1 MKTLLII
8 LITAFISVCSIQAQE
23 KGSMVEYNNTE
34 REIPLKNLQP
44 NKPISRSLI
53 PQIAYAYLYN
63 KVVTVSFEEAMPT
76 VTIKIIKEATG
87 ETVYSQEYMNPTV
100 ISVDL
105 TGQDS
110 ETYSIEVVS
119 DTISLEGEFILFKL
133 IFFRFSSMTFLS
145 NNFPNNKI
153 HRCTFTMSSTF
164 TLFNIF

>member
-8 LITAFISVCSIQAQE
+8 LITAFISICSIQAQE
-23 KGSMVEYNNTE
+23 NGSMTEYNNTE

-63 KVVTVSFEEAMPT
+63 KVVTVSFEEAMLT

-87 ETVYSQEYMNPTV
+87 EIVYSQEYMNPTV

-119 DTISLEGEFILFKL
+119 DTISLEGEFML
-133 IFFRFSSMTFLS
+133 
-145 NNFPNNKI
+145 
-153 HRCTFTMSSTF
+153 
-164 TLFNIF
+164 

>member
-8 LITAFISVCSIQAQE
+8 LITAFLSVCSIQAQE

-63 KVVTVSFEEAMPT
+63 KVVTVSFEEAMLT

-87 ETVYSQEYMNPTV
+87 EIVYSQEYMNPTV

-119 DTISLEGEFILFKL
+119 DTISLEGEFML
-133 IFFRFSSMTFLS
+133 
-145 NNFPNNKI
+145 
-153 HRCTFTMSSTF
+153 
-164 TLFNIF
+164 

>member
-53 PQIAYAYLYN
+53 AQIAYAYLYN

-100 ISVDL
+100 ISVNL

-119 DTISLEGEFILFKL
+119 DTISLEGEFIL
-133 IFFRFSSMTFLS
+133 
-145 NNFPNNKI
+145 
-153 HRCTFTMSSTF
+153 
-164 TLFNIF
+164 

>member
-63 KVVTVSFEEAMPT
+63 KLVTVSFEEAMPT

-119 DTISLEGEFILFKL
+119 DTISLEGEFIL
-133 IFFRFSSMTFLS
+133 
-145 NNFPNNKI
+145 
-153 HRCTFTMSSTF
+153 
-164 TLFNIF
+164 

>member
-1 MKTLLII
+1 MNNNLLICTQHNQKNNFMKTLLII

-119 DTISLEGEFILFKL
+119 DTISLEGEFIL
-133 IFFRFSSMTFLS
+133 
-145 NNFPNNKI
+145 
-153 HRCTFTMSSTF
+153 
-164 TLFNIF
+164 

>member
-119 DTISLEGEFILFKL
+119 DTISLEGEFIL
-133 IFFRFSSMTFLS
+133 
-145 NNFPNNKI
+145 
-153 HRCTFTMSSTF
+153 
-164 TLFNIF
+164 

>member
-119 DTISLEGEFILFKL
+119 DTIFLEGEFIL
-133 IFFRFSSMTFLS
+133 
-145 NNFPNNKI
+145 
-153 HRCTFTMSSTF
+153 
-164 TLFNIF
+164 

>member
-110 ETYSIEVVS
+110 ETYSTEVVS
-119 DTISLEGEFILFKL
+119 DTISLEGEFIL
-133 IFFRFSSMTFLS
+133 
-145 NNFPNNKI
+145 
-153 HRCTFTMSSTF
+153 
-164 TLFNIF
+164 

>member
-63 KVVTVSFEEAMPT
+63 KVVTVSIEAAMLP

-87 ETVYSQEYMNPTV
+87 EIVYSQEYMNPTV

-119 DTISLEGEFILFKL
+119 DTISLEGEFML
-133 IFFRFSSMTFLS
+133 
-145 NNFPNNKI
+145 
-153 HRCTFTMSSTF
+153 
-164 TLFNIF
+164 

>member
-53 PQIAYAYLYN
+53 PQIAYAYLYS
-63 KVVTVSFEEAMPT
+63 KVVTVSFEEAMLT

-87 ETVYSQEYMNPTV
+87 EIVYSQEYMNPTV

-119 DTISLEGEFILFKL
+119 DTISLEGEFML
-133 IFFRFSSMTFLS
+133 
-145 NNFPNNKI
+145 
-153 HRCTFTMSSTF
+153 
-164 TLFNIF
+164 

>member
-23 KGSMVEYNNTE
+23 KGTMVEYNNTE

-63 KVVTVSFEEAMPT
+63 KVVTVSFEEAMLT

-87 ETVYSQEYMNPTV
+87 EIVYSQEYMNPTV

-119 DTISLEGEFILFKL
+119 DTISLEGEFML
-133 IFFRFSSMTFLS
+133 
-145 NNFPNNKI
+145 
-153 HRCTFTMSSTF
+153 
-164 TLFNIF
+164 

>member
-8 LITAFISVCSIQAQE
+8 LITAFINVCSIQAQE

-63 KVVTVSFEEAMPT
+63 KVVTVSFEEAMLT

-87 ETVYSQEYMNPTV
+87 EIVYSQEYMNPTV

-119 DTISLEGEFILFKL
+119 DTISLEGEFML
-133 IFFRFSSMTFLS
+133 
-145 NNFPNNKI
+145 
-153 HRCTFTMSSTF
+153 
-164 TLFNIF
+164 

>member
-8 LITAFISVCSIQAQE
+8 LITAFTSVCSIQAQE

-63 KVVTVSFEEAMPT
+63 KVVTVSFEEAMLT

-87 ETVYSQEYMNPTV
+87 EIVYSQEYMNPTV

-119 DTISLEGEFILFKL
+119 DTISLEGEFML
-133 IFFRFSSMTFLS
+133 
-145 NNFPNNKI
+145 
-153 HRCTFTMSSTF
+153 
-164 TLFNIF
+164 

>member
-34 REIPLKNLQP
+34 RKIPLKNQQP

-63 KVVTVSFEEAMPT
+63 KVVTVSFEEAMLT

-87 ETVYSQEYMNPTV
+87 EIVYSQEYMNPTV

-119 DTISLEGEFILFKL
+119 DTISLEGEFML
-133 IFFRFSSMTFLS
+133 
-145 NNFPNNKI
+145 
-153 HRCTFTMSSTF
+153 
-164 TLFNIF
+164 

>member
-100 ISVDL
+100 ISVNL

-119 DTISLEGEFILFKL
+119 DTISLEGEFILYNSINT
-133 IFFRFSSMTFLS
+133 IFV
-145 NNFPNNKI
+145 
-153 HRCTFTMSSTF
+153 H
-164 TLFNIF
+164 

>member
-100 ISVDL
+100 ISVNL

-119 DTISLEGEFILFKL
+119 DTISLEGEFIL
-133 IFFRFSSMTFLS
+133 
-145 NNFPNNKI
+145 
-153 HRCTFTMSSTF
+153 
-164 TLFNIF
+164 

>member
-87 ETVYSQEYMNPTV
+87 EIVYSQEYMNPTV

-119 DTISLEGEFILFKL
+119 DTISLEGEFML
-133 IFFRFSSMTFLS
+133 
-145 NNFPNNKI
+145 
-153 HRCTFTMSSTF
+153 
-164 TLFNIF
+164 

>member
-44 NKPISRSLI
+44 NKPISRSLM

-87 ETVYSQEYMNPTV
+87 ETVYSQEYMKPTV
-100 ISVDL
+100 ISVNL

-119 DTISLEGEFILFKL
+119 DTISLEGEFIL
-133 IFFRFSSMTFLS
+133 
-145 NNFPNNKI
+145 
-153 HRCTFTMSSTF
+153 
-164 TLFNIF
+164 

>member
-63 KVVTVSFEEAMPT
+63 KVVTVSFEEAMLT

-87 ETVYSQEYMNPTV
+87 EIVYSQEYMNQTV

-119 DTISLEGEFILFKL
+119 DTISLEGEFML
-133 IFFRFSSMTFLS
+133 
-145 NNFPNNKI
+145 
-153 HRCTFTMSSTF
+153 
-164 TLFNIF
+164 

>member
-8 LITAFISVCSIQAQE
+8 LITAFISVCSVQAQE

-119 DTISLEGEFILFKL
+119 DTISLEGEFIL
-133 IFFRFSSMTFLS
+133 
-145 NNFPNNKI
+145 
-153 HRCTFTMSSTF
+153 
-164 TLFNIF
+164 

>member
-63 KVVTVSFEEAMPT
+63 KVVTVSFEEAMLT

-87 ETVYSQEYMNPTV
+87 EIVYSQEYMNPTV

-119 DTISLEGEFILFKL
+119 DTISLEGEFML
-133 IFFRFSSMTFLS
+133 
-145 NNFPNNKI
+145 
-153 HRCTFTMSSTF
+153 
-164 TLFNIF
+164 

>member
-63 KVVTVSFEEAMPT
+63 KVVTVSFEEAMLT

-87 ETVYSQEYMNPTV
+87 EIVYSQEYMNPTV
-100 ISVDL
+100 ISFDL

-119 DTISLEGEFILFKL
+119 DTISLEGEFML
-133 IFFRFSSMTFLS
+133 
-145 NNFPNNKI
+145 
-153 HRCTFTMSSTF
+153 
-164 TLFNIF
+164 

>member
-63 KVVTVSFEEAMPT
+63 KLVTVSFEEAMPT

-119 DTISLEGEFILFKL
+119 DTIFLEGEFIL
-133 IFFRFSSMTFLS
+133 
-145 NNFPNNKI
+145 
-153 HRCTFTMSSTF
+153 
-164 TLFNIF
+164 

>member
-44 NKPISRSLI
+44 NKPISRSVI

-63 KVVTVSFEEAMPT
+63 KVVTVSFEEAMLT

-87 ETVYSQEYMNPTV
+87 EIVYSQEYMNPTV

-119 DTISLEGEFILFKL
+119 DTISLEGEFML
-133 IFFRFSSMTFLS
+133 
-145 NNFPNNKI
+145 
-153 HRCTFTMSSTF
+153 
-164 TLFNIF
+164 

>member
-63 KVVTVSFEEAMPT
+63 KVVTVSFEEAMLT

-87 ETVYSQEYMNPTV
+87 EIVYSQEYMNPTV

-110 ETYSIEVVS
+110 ETYSIEVGS
-119 DTISLEGEFILFKL
+119 DTISLEGEFML
-133 IFFRFSSMTFLS
+133 
-145 NNFPNNKI
+145 
-153 HRCTFTMSSTF
+153 
-164 TLFNIF
+164 

>member
-76 VTIKIIKEATG
+76 VTFKIIKEATG

-119 DTISLEGEFILFKL
+119 DTISLEGEFIL
-133 IFFRFSSMTFLS
+133 
-145 NNFPNNKI
+145 
-153 HRCTFTMSSTF
+153 
-164 TLFNIF
+164 

>member
-63 KVVTVSFEEAMPT
+63 KVVTVSFEEAMLT

-87 ETVYSQEYMNPTV
+87 EIVYSQKYMNPTI

-119 DTISLEGEFILFKL
+119 DTISLEGEFML
-133 IFFRFSSMTFLS
+133 
-145 NNFPNNKI
+145 
-153 HRCTFTMSSTF
+153 
-164 TLFNIF
+164 

>member
-23 KGSMVEYNNTE
+23 NGSMVEYNNTE
-34 REIPLKNLQP
+34 REIPLKNFKP

-53 PQIAYAYLYN
+53 SQVAHAYLYN
-63 KVVTVSFEEAMPT
+63 KAVTVSFEEVMPT

-87 ETVYSQEYMNPTV
+87 ETVYSQEYMSPTA

-110 ETYSIEVVS
+110 GTYSIEVAS
-119 DTISLEGEFILFKL
+119 DTISLEGEFML
-133 IFFRFSSMTFLS
+133 
-145 NNFPNNKI
+145 
-153 HRCTFTMSSTF
+153 
-164 TLFNIF
+164 

>member
-63 KVVTVSFEEAMPT
+63 KVVTVSFEEAMLT

-87 ETVYSQEYMNPTV
+87 EIVYSQEYMNPTV

-119 DTISLEGEFILFKL
+119 DTISLEGE
-133 IFFRFSSMTFLS
+133 
-145 NNFPNNKI
+145 
-153 HRCTFTMSSTF
+153 
-164 TLFNIF
+164 

>member
-63 KVVTVSFEEAMPT
+63 KVVTVSFEEAMLT

-87 ETVYSQEYMNPTV
+87 EIVYSQEYMNPTV

-119 DTISLEGEFILFKL
+119 DSISLEGEFML
-133 IFFRFSSMTFLS
+133 
-145 NNFPNNKI
+145 
-153 HRCTFTMSSTF
+153 
-164 TLFNIF
+164 

>member
-1 MKTLLII
+1 MKTLLIV
-8 LITAFISVCSIQAQE
+8 LITAFISICSIQAQE

-63 KVVTVSFEEAMPT
+63 KVVTVSFEEAMLT

-87 ETVYSQEYMNPTV
+87 EIVYSQEYMNPTV

-119 DTISLEGEFILFKL
+119 DTISLEGEFML
-133 IFFRFSSMTFLS
+133 
-145 NNFPNNKI
+145 
-153 HRCTFTMSSTF
+153 
-164 TLFNIF
+164 

>member
-1 MKTLLII
+1 MKTLLIV

-87 ETVYSQEYMNPTV
+87 EIVYSQEYMNPTV

-119 DTISLEGEFILFKL
+119 DTISLEGEFML
-133 IFFRFSSMTFLS
+133 
-145 NNFPNNKI
+145 
-153 HRCTFTMSSTF
+153 
-164 TLFNIF
+164 

>member
-23 KGSMVEYNNTE
+23 NGSMVEYNNTE

-53 PQIAYAYLYN
+53 PQVAHAYLHD
-63 KVVTVSFEEAMPT
+63 KVVSVSFEKAMQT

-105 TGQDS
+105 NSQDS
-110 ETYSIEVVS
+110 RTYYIEIIS
-119 DTISLEGEFILFKL
+119 DEVCLEGEFIL
-133 IFFRFSSMTFLS
+133 
-145 NNFPNNKI
+145 
-153 HRCTFTMSSTF
+153 
-164 TLFNIF
+164 

>member
-63 KVVTVSFEEAMPT
+63 KVVSVSFEEMIPA
-76 VTIKIIKEATG
+76 VSIKITKESTG
-87 ETVYSQEYMNPTV
+87 ETVYSQEYMSPAEAS
-100 ISVDL
+100 IDL
-105 TGQDS
+105 NIQDS
-110 ETYSIEVVS
+110 GTYYIEIIS
-119 DTISLEGEFILFKL
+119 DKISLEGEFAL
-133 IFFRFSSMTFLS
+133 
-145 NNFPNNKI
+145 
-153 HRCTFTMSSTF
+153 
-164 TLFNIF
+164 